1 MHMDG
6 AHGRFVWYE
15 LMTTDVGAA
24 KAFYADVFGWGTRDS
39 SMPGS
44 DYVLFTLGETAIG
57 GMAELPDDARKA
69 GATPQW
75 LGYVGVDDVDAAAER
90 VALLGG
96 TVQVPPTDIPNISRY
111 AIVADPQ
118 MAALVLLKWLNPV
131 PKQAVEPG
139 ASGRVVWH
147 ELLAGDSRKAFGF
160 YADLFGWKKA
170 DAAVDAMG
178 TYQMFSAGG
187 QTLGGM
193 FTKPPAVSI
202 PFWLYYFSVG
212 DIDTTASRVKAAGGR
227 ILEGPIDLPRGTRI
241 ARCLD
246 PQGAMFA
253 LTATRS
259 GSVIGY
265 FEPSDSASASSPRLF
280 VRR

>member
-1 MHMDG
+1 MDG
-6 AHGRFVWYE
+6 SHGRFLWYE
-15 LMTTDVGAA
+15 LMTTDVEAA
-24 KAFYADVFGWGTRDS
+24 QAFYADVFGWGTRDA

-44 DYVLFTLGETAIG
+44 AYSLFTVGEAAVG
-57 GMAELPDDARKA
+57 GMLDLPEEARKT
-69 GATPQW
+69 GALPQW
-75 LGYVGVDDVDAAAER
+75 LGYVGVDDVDAAAQC

-96 TVQVPPTDIPNISRY
+96 AVKAPPMDVPNISRFVV
-111 AIVADPQ
+111 VADPQ
-118 MAALVLLKWLNPV
+118 MATLVLLKWLNPV
-131 PKQAVEPG
+131 PEQAADLGTP
-139 ASGRVVWH
+139 GRVGWH
-147 ELLAGDSRKAFGF
+147 ELLTSDRDKAFAF

-193 FTKPPAVSI
+193 FTKPPAVPI

-212 DIDTTASRVKAAGGR
+212 DIGAAARRVKAGGGR
-227 ILEGPIDLPRGTRI
+227 VLEGPIDLPRGNRV

-253 LTATRS
+253 LTAQRS
-259 GSVIGY
+259 ENVIGY
-265 FEPSDSASASSPRLF
+265 FEPSASATPSGPRLF

>member
-1 MHMDG
+1 MDG
-6 AHGRFVWYE
+6 SHGRFLWYE
-15 LMTTDVGAA
+15 LMTTDVAAA
-24 KAFYADVFGWGTRDS
+24 KAFYADVFGWGTQDA
-39 SMPGS
+39 SMPDS
-44 DYVLFTLGETAIG
+44 AYVLFTVGEAAIG
-57 GMAELPDDARKA
+57 GMVDLPEEARKT

-96 TVQVPPTDIPNISRY
+96 AVHVPPTDVPNISRF
-111 AIVADPQ
+111 ALVADPQ
-118 MAALVLLKWLNPV
+118 MATLVLLRWLNPV
-131 PKQAVEPG
+131 TEQAAELG
-139 ASGRVVWH
+139 APGRVGWH
-147 ELLAGDSRKAFGF
+147 ELLTSDWHEAFAF

-178 TYQMFSAGG
+178 TYQDFSVGG

-193 FTKPPAVSI
+193 FTKPPAVPI

-212 DIDTTASRVKAAGGR
+212 DIDAAASRVKAGGGR
-227 ILEGPIDLPRGTRI
+227 ILEGPIELPRGNRI
-241 ARCLD
+241 ARCVD

-253 LTATRS
+253 LTAKRS
-259 GSVIGY
+259 ENVIGY
-265 FEPSDSASASSPRLF
+265 FEPSASANPSAVRFF